1 MQLIIPARIFHIKVL
16 LTEFPSISLGIQ
28 IIMWFYTSAL
38 LTLLL
43 TTSAFAAD
51 LRGAQDQRELTL
63 ATCTKCPN
71 GTSGQCMSSVGVC
84 WAAVGGVCPHYAP
97 TPCGGTAP
105 APAKTGCDLA
115 DCDCLHDG
123 VDNDTCFKYQY
134 GACPSHTTA
143 CNPVPAKTGCDLAD
157 CDCLHDGVDNDTCFK
172 YQYGTCPS
180 HTTACNPAPVKVP
193 PTSSPTMCDP
203 HPDKCINT
211 AKYGGEDCGCS
222 EAEPVCAIAGN
233 EEPAVYGGG
242 KFCRKCINDY
252 PYYAIDTGC
261 DKYKPKCYKNA
272 AGYWGCKA

>member
-134 GACPSHTTA
+134 G
-143 CNPVPAKTGCDLAD
+143 
-157 CDCLHDGVDNDTCFK
+157 
-172 YQYGTCPS
+172 TCPS